1 MSTPDTMQA
10 FRLVAPHETAIQ
22 EVPVPQPG
30 PGQVLLKVAGAGLC
44 HSDLHIMHF
53 DSVLACPMTF
63 GHETAGWVEQVG
75 EGVSGISVGE
85 PMVVHGAWGCG
96 HCRPC
101 QSQNEHLCETHPSGS
116 QSGGLGMDGGMAQYL
131 LVPAAR
137 HLVPLGDLDP
147 HLAGPLDDAVLTPYH
162 VIRRWR
168 HLLLPDACAVVI
180 GIGGLGHMAVQLLK
194 VMSAAKVIAI
204 DIAQDKLDLAA
215 RHGADHTVL
224 SAPDAA
230 PAAAPDAAP
239 AAPDPETIAQVRE
252 LTAGRGAELV
262 LDMVGTDST
271 LALASQLTAPQ
282 GHLCCVGVAMGTLAW
297 SFMATA
303 YESTLSATFWGTRS
317 ELAEVVALAQAK
329 KIEIETQTFPLDQ
342 AAAAYAQL
350 EAGQITGRAIALP

>member
-1 MSTPDTMQA
+1 MSSTPDTMKA
-10 FRLVAPHETAIQ
+10 FRLVAPHETAIE

-75 EGVSGISVGE
+75 EGVSGVSVGE

-101 QSQNEHLCETHPSGS
+101 RSENEHLCETHPSGS

-204 DIAQDKLDLAA
+204 DIAQEKLDLAA

-224 SAPDAA
+224 SRPDSDSDSDSAE
-230 PAAAPDAAP
+230 D
-239 AAPDPETIAQVRE
+239 TIAQVHQH
-252 LTAGRGAELV
+252 TDGRGGALV

-271 LALASQLTAPQ
+271 LALASKLTAPM
-282 GHLCCVGVAMGTLAW
+282 GHLCCVGVAMGNLSW
-297 SFMATA
+297 NFMSVA
-303 YESTLSATFWGTRS
+303 YESTLSSTFWGTRS

-329 KIEIETQTFPLDQ
+329 KIEIETQTFPLDD

-350 EAGQITGRAIALP
+350 EAGKITGRAVALP